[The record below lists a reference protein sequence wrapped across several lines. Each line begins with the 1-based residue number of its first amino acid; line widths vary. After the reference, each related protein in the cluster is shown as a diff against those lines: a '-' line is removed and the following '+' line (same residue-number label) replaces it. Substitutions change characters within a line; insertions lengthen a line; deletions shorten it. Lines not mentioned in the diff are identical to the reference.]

1 MQDMFHSW
9 HLCGIHVDSNEILEF
24 ICIFFLQSMFP
35 TPCGLFRGVVVN
47 IELFYTQ
54 AFFAK
59 ESFSVSKEKWKTED

>member
-1 MQDMFHSW
+1 MWPIQ
-9 HLCGIHVDSNEILEF
+9 
-24 ICIFFLQSMFP
+24 
-35 TPCGLFRGVVVN
+35 GVVVN